1 MFEIVGK
8 SQIAEPAFTCA
19 AAQNFRRLFQGPM
32 HLINR
37 PWRFSCSLS
46 QQWHVYLQPGSD
58 CMPARLSACLTVWLL
73 AAFNFHKSFGIDSSV
88 LFSKT
93 DFYGHVTRFGLTAT
107 PNANAIDILELQNW
121 WCDPLLHRQ
130 QAKPLSIGK
139 VNKKFAIKLSEAWHY
154 LAELN
159 EPYKLEHEAV
169 KWFNDIRDWFED
181 PTQRKRQ
188 SIKSHVAEYVLN

>member
-1 MFEIVGK
+1 MEIQLLTFPAVTCLSSAWIWLHA
-8 SQIAEPAFTCA
+8 SQTVC
-19 AAQNFRRLFQGPM
+19 L
-32 HLINR
+32 
-37 PWRFSCSLS
+37 SVSLP
-46 QQWHVYLQPGSD
+46 V
-58 CMPARLSACLTVWLL
+58 RLL
-73 AAFNFHKSFGIDSSV
+73 AAFNFHKSSRIDSSV

-93 DFYGHVTRFGLTAT
+93 DFYGHVTCFGLTAT
-107 PNANAIDILELQNW
+107 PNANSIDILELQNW

-181 PTQRKRQ
+181 HPQRKRQ
-188 SIKSHVAEYVLN
+188 SIMSHVAELNML

>member
-37 PWRFSCSLS
+37 PWRFSRSLS

-58 CMPARLSACLTVWLL
+58 CMPARLSVWLSVCLPHSIFINHPESTVQFCFQKLISMAMWHVL
-73 AAFNFHKSFGIDSSV
+73 ASQRPQMPMQLTLSSCKIDDVTRCCIDS
-88 LFSKT
+88 
-93 DFYGHVTRFGLTAT
+93 R
-107 PNANAIDILELQNW
+107 
-121 WCDPLLHRQ
+121 
-130 QAKPLSIGK
+130 AKPLSIGK

-181 PTQRKRQ
+181 PPQRKRQ
-188 SIKSHVAEYVLN
+188 SIKRHVAEYVLN

>member
-58 CMPARLSACLTVWLL
+58 CMPARLSVCLPHSIFINHSESTVQ
-73 AAFNFHKSFGIDSSV
+73 F

-93 DFYGHVTRFGLTAT
+93 DFYGHVTCFGLTAT

-181 PTQRKRQ
+181 PPQRKRQ
-188 SIKSHVAEYVLN
+188 SIKSHVAELNML

>member
-58 CMPARLSACLTVWLL
+58 CMPARLSVCLSVCLPHSIFINHPESTVQFCFQKLISMAMWHVL
-73 AAFNFHKSFGIDSSV
+73 ASQRPQMPMQLTFSSCKIDDVTRCCIDS
-88 LFSKT
+88 
-93 DFYGHVTRFGLTAT
+93 R
-107 PNANAIDILELQNW
+107 
-121 WCDPLLHRQ
+121 
-130 QAKPLSIGK
+130 AKPLSIGK

-181 PTQRKRQ
+181 PPQRKRQ
-188 SIKSHVAEYVLN
+188 SIKSHVAELNML